1 MSINLIGL
9 QQSFDGLASVQI
21 TADYCRI
28 DLHQPMTCFSNA
40 PWRGGMQTGI
50 QGILNLKVA
59 KDAKPDP
66 LTGEHEP
73 LEHTFPRVVQELT
86 MTMNSVGMMTA
97 ASMKSFRFHFETI
110 QEYALLIC
118 VTSGL
123 DNARRVGDPADDP
136 GLHLTNTSGTP
147 PLPAGTINMM
157 MVTNAPLSQAAA
169 IEAIALLTEAKTAAC
184 YDLGVPSR
192 KLPFPNTEHTAKL
205 ATGTGTDATLV
216 AIPQE
221 HEGSAILYCGK
232 HTLLGEKIGAGSY
245 RILTDTLQAC
255 LGS

>member
-1 MSINLIGL
+1 MSTNQIGL
-9 QQSFDGLASVQI
+9 QQSFDELACVQI
-21 TADYCRI
+21 TEDYCRI
-28 DLHQPMTCFSNA
+28 DFYQPMTCFSNA

-59 KDAKPDP
+59 KDAKPNP

-73 LEHTFPRVVQELT
+73 LEHTFPRIHSELT
-86 MTMNSVGMMTA
+86 MPTNSAGMMTA

-136 GLHLTNTSGTP
+136 GLHLSNTSGTP
-147 PLPAGTINMM
+147 SLPAGTINMM
-157 MVTNAPLSQAAA
+157 MVTNAPLSQGAAL
-169 IEAIALLTEAKTAAC
+169 EAMLLMTEAKTAAC
-184 YDLGVPSR
+184 YDLNIQSR
-192 KLPFPNTEHTAKL
+192 KLPFSSNQHTTKL

-216 AIPQE
+216 ATPQE

-245 RILTDTLQAC
+245 RILKDTLQAC
-255 LGS
+255 LES